1 MAETVPRIPAILII
15 WQRPDGEPFDA
26 DARIDVTI
34 TQKGRDYLNLHR
46 SKLTR
51 STKVTRYE
59 KQTNLCSSK
68 R

>member
-1 MAETVPRIPAILII
+1 MSATVPRVPGILII
-15 WQRPDGEPFDA
+15 WQQPHGVPFDA
-26 DARIDVTI
+26 DATIEVTI
-34 TQKGRDYLNLHR
+34 TKKGRDYLNLHR

-59 KQTNLCSSK
+59 KQTKLCSSK